1 MNILHS
7 KKFRHGS
14 VSLSLTVA
22 IIAVVILVNAIFSAL
37 ANKFLWFIDMTAEQ
51 IYSLTDDAK
60 ELLDTMNK
68 DAEAEIIFCSER
80 DVLEANSTQRYALY
94 TALDV
99 ADYCDNVRVR
109 YVDTV
114 TNPSA
119 VNKYK
124 IHTGQDI
131 NSQSV
136 IIASGSECRVY
147 SLSALY
153 SYDSSTQEVIGYN
166 GEQRIVSGLLAV
178 TQEEMPVAA
187 VTVNHGEAD
196 NPNLMSL
203 LQLLYETGYEIKE
216 IDLAKEEIS
225 DKTRLLVVYDPQSD
239 FKVKNALSDVDEL
252 AKIDRFMDARN
263 AMMVFFDHETPV
275 LPNFEEFLDEWG
287 IAIARDEEANLLVR
301 DDENSLDAQSRHN
314 IVGQYVTGQGLGSDI
329 TKKLTGTAQKP
340 VAVPKSVVFPFSSV
354 IRSTYEQTYIN
365 EFEAWAGAYNLNGVQ
380 RVSYD
385 VFTASSAAVAMA
397 NGVELSA
404 KEVEALGL
412 QDPAKVPMSLMKIT
426 RETFFDQATN
436 TETYANL
443 LACASTNFVTQSAL
457 NTSYGNHAVLA
468 YACSIMGRE
477 TVAVSLNCK
486 YFASTE
492 ITNVTA
498 SEANQYTVVLTV
510 VPAAIIFVVGV
521 YFMVRRRYA

>member
-1 MNILHS
+1 MNIFHT

-14 VSLSLTVA
+14 VSLSLTIA
-22 IIAVVILVNAIFSAL
+22 IIAVVILVNAIFTAL
-37 ANKFLWFIDMTAEQ
+37 ADKYLWFIDMTAEQ

-60 ELLDTMNK
+60 ELLDTMNTE
-68 DAEAEIIFCSER
+68 AEVEIIFCSER
-80 DVLEANSTQRYALY
+80 DVLESNSTQRYVLY

-99 ADYCDNVRVR
+99 ADHCSNVKVR

-124 IHTGQDI
+124 DHTGQDI

-136 IIASGSECRVY
+136 IVASGSECRVY
-147 SLSALY
+147 TLSSLF
-153 SYDSSTQEVIGYN
+153 SYDSSTQEIIGYN
-166 GEQRIVSGLLAV
+166 GEQRLVSGLLAV

-187 VTVNHGEAD
+187 VTINHGEAD
-196 NPNLMSL
+196 NPNLLSL
-203 LQLLYETGYEIKE
+203 LQVLYETGYDIVE
-216 IDLAKEEIS
+216 IDLAKEEIPE
-225 DKTRLLVVYDPQSD
+225 KARMLVVYDPQSD

-252 AKIDRFMDARN
+252 AKIDAFMEARN
-263 AMMVFFDHETPV
+263 SMMVFFDHETPE

-287 IAIARDEEANLLVR
+287 VAISRLEGSNLLVR

-314 IVGQYVTGQGLGSDI
+314 IVGQYVTGKGLGASV
-329 TKKLTGTAQKP
+329 TTKLTSA
-340 VAVPKSVVFPFSSV
+340 AVPKSVVFPFTSV

-365 EFEAWAGAYNLNGVQ
+365 EFESWAGAYNLNGVQ

-385 VFTASSAAVAMA
+385 IFTASSAAVAMA
-397 NGVELSA
+397 NGVELSP
-404 KEVEALGL
+404 KEMEGIGL

-426 RETFFDQATN
+426 RETFYDQETS

-443 LACASTNFVTQSAL
+443 LACASTNFATQSAL

-477 TVAVSLNCK
+477 TVAVTLPCK

-521 YFMVRRRYA
+521 YYMVRRRYA